1 MRPHCQRH
9 LRGRIYRDPWPLA
22 YGTAKGAV
30 HGFTRSLSKESGE
43 YGIHVNA
50 VSPEVV
56 VVVGTAMALEFDQ
69 LESWAGA
76 LKPLRG

>member
-1 MRPHCQRH
+1 
-9 LRGRIYRDPWPLA
+9 
-22 YGTAKGAV
+22 
-30 HGFTRSLSKESGE
+30 LSKESGE

-69 LESWAGA
+69 LEGWAGA